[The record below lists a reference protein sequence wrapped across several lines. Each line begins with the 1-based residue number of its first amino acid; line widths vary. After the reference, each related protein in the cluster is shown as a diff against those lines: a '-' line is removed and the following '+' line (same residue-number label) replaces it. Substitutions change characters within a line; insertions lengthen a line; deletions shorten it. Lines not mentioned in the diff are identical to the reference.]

1 MHNDNNGFS
10 IINDSKY
17 GCSATEKYMDLTIVR
32 GTIFTDHWGDRDE
45 TCEYMDQGT
54 HDFEYE
60 ITPYESVTQGTRNGY
75 ELNNPP
81 VGIMETFHKGT
92 LPETMR
98 NCVVSEQN
106 IILTAM
112 KRAED
117 NDGYVLRLY
126 ECAGIDTRG
135 VDVQL
140 TFMNKEIRLNF
151 SHNEIKTVKVFDD
164 GRIAETNIL
173 EYEN

>member
-1 MHNDNNGFS
+1 M
-10 IINDSKY
+10 
-17 GCSATEKYMDLTIVR
+17 
-32 GTIFTDHWGDRDE
+32 
-45 TCEYMDQGT
+45 
-54 HDFEYE
+54 
-60 ITPYESVTQGTRNGY
+60 
-75 ELNNPP
+75 
-81 VGIMETFHKGT
+81 
-92 LPETMR
+92 
-98 NCVVSEQN
+98 
-106 IILTAM
+106 
-112 KRAED
+112 
-117 NDGYVLRLY
+117 LRLY